1 MIKLLIYINCYLT
14 LPIKW
19 TYEEVKKN
27 AALSDLS
34 IFYTQE
40 NIKSSYKD
48 SKFKIS
54 VQTWND
60 QSGLPD
66 RSYLVSDIEDYL

>member
-34 IFYTQE
+34 IFYT
-40 NIKSSYKD
+40 
-48 SKFKIS
+48 
-54 VQTWND
+54 
-60 QSGLPD
+60 
-66 RSYLVSDIEDYL
+66 